1 MSKTK
6 KKSAEK
12 KSAEAKQPKVSLK
25 AEKHSDNGDSEKH
38 ERKAAEKAAKK
49 AEKEAGKKA
58 DKKAGKHEGKSSVEF
73 ESAIQRD
80 EAVSYFETLV
90 AGLKK
95 GSIHLR
101 QNDEELTLNPPAQ
114 LEVRVKASR
123 KREKEK
129 ISFEI
134 HWRTAANELSISAE

>member
-1 MSKTK
+1 MSKSKQKSAK
-6 KKSAEK
+6 KKSAETK
-12 KSAEAKQPKVSLK
+12 EPKVSLK
-25 AEKHSDNGDSEKH
+25 AEKHPDNGEAEKLA
-38 ERKAAEKAAKK
+38 RKAAKEAAKK
-49 AEKEAGKKA
+49 DEKKDA
-58 DKKAGKHEGKSSVEF
+58 KHEGKSSVEF

-101 QNDEELTLNPPAQ
+101 QNDEELTLTPPSQ

>member
-1 MSKTK
+1 MSKSKQKSAK
-6 KKSAEK
+6 KKSAETK
-12 KSAEAKQPKVSLK
+12 EPKVSLK
-25 AEKHSDNGDSEKH
+25 AEKHPDNGEAEKLA
-38 ERKAAEKAAKK
+38 RKAAKK
-49 AEKEAGKKA
+49 DEKKDA
-58 DKKAGKHEGKSSVEF
+58 KHEGKSSVEF

-101 QNDEELTLNPPAQ
+101 QNDEELTLTPPSQ